1 MSHSFN
7 LIWKRA
13 IMAENLSVEYDQ
25 ANWKALRDIIRHR
38 SFSQGDQVTLSSG
51 RASTFYFNMKPTM
64 VDPQG
69 ALLIA
74 NLCLQVCDAGRFEF
88 VGGLEMGA
96 VPIVCSIAPISAQ
109 RGAPQN
115 VFFVRKQAK
124 DHGTLNRIDSIF
136 DVEALKGA
144 TVLVIEDVTT
154 SGGSALQVVDTIR
167 ELGGVVD
174 TVLTLVDR
182 LEGAQDAFA
191 QADLNLLSIF
201 TADDFRD

>member
-1 MSHSFN
+1 
-7 LIWKRA
+7 
-13 IMAENLSVEYDQ
+13 MADALSVTYNPTDW
-25 ANWKALRDIIRHR
+25 NALRDIIKHR

-51 RASTFYFNMKPTM
+51 RSSTFYFNMKPTM

-69 ALLIA
+69 SLLIA
-74 NLCLQVCDAGRFEF
+74 NLCLQICDAGNFEF

-109 RGAPQN
+109 RGKPQN
-115 VFFVRKQAK
+115 VFFVRKEAK
-124 DHGTLNRIDSIF
+124 GHGTQNRIDSIF

-144 TVLVIEDVTT
+144 RVLVVEDVTT
-154 SGGSALQVVDTIR
+154 SGGSALQAVDTIR
-167 ELGGVVD
+167 ELGGVVE

-191 QADLNLLSIF
+191 QTGLNLMSIY

>member
-1 MSHSFN
+1 MTAD
-7 LIWKRA
+7 I
-13 IMAENLSVEYDQ
+13 LSVAYNQ
-25 ANWKALRDIIRHR
+25 ADWNALRDIIKHL

-51 RASTFYFNMKPTM
+51 CSSTFYFNLKPTM

-69 ALLIA
+69 SLLIA
-74 NLCLQVCDAGRFEF
+74 NLCLQVCDVGKFEF

-109 RGAPQN
+109 RGNPQN

-124 DHGTLNRIDSIF
+124 NHGTQNRIDSIF
-136 DVEALKGA
+136 DVDALKGA
-144 TVLVIEDVTT
+144 RVLVVEDVTT
-154 SGGSALQVVDTIR
+154 TGGSALQAVDTIR

-182 LEGAQDAFA
+182 LEGAGDAFA
-191 QADLNLLSIF
+191 QRKLNLVSIF

>member
-1 MSHSFN
+1 
-7 LIWKRA
+7 
-13 IMAENLSVEYDQ
+13 MADALSVTYDL
-25 ANWKALRDIIRHR
+25 ANWNALREIIKHR

-51 RASTFYFNMKPTM
+51 RSSTFYFNMKPTM

-69 ALLIA
+69 SLLIA
-74 NLCLQVCDAGRFEF
+74 NLCLQICDAGGFEF

-96 VPIVCSIAPISAQ
+96 VPIVCSLAPISAQ
-109 RGAPQN
+109 RGKPQN

-124 DHGTLNRIDSIF
+124 GHGTQNRIDSIF

-144 TVLVIEDVTT
+144 RVLVVEDVTT
-154 SGGSALQVVDTIR
+154 SGGSALQAVDTIR

-191 QADLNLLSIF
+191 QTGLNLMSIY

>member
-1 MSHSFN
+1 
-7 LIWKRA
+7 
-13 IMAENLSVEYDQ
+13 MADIPSVAYDQ
-25 ANWKALRDIIRHR
+25 ADWKALREIIRHR

-64 VDPQG
+64 VDPNG

-74 NLCLQVCDAGRFEF
+74 NLCLQVCDAGAYEF

-109 RGAPQN
+109 RGRPQN

-124 DHGTLNRIDSIF
+124 GHGTQNRIDSIF

-144 TVLVIEDVTT
+144 RVLVVEDVTT
-154 SGGSALQVVDTIR
+154 SGGSALQAVDTVR

-191 QADLNLLSIF
+191 QTGLNLMSIF
-201 TADDFRD
+201 TANDFRD

>member
-1 MSHSFN
+1 
-7 LIWKRA
+7 
-13 IMAENLSVEYDQ
+13 MADALSVTYDP
-25 ANWKALRDIIRHR
+25 ADWNALRDIIRHR

-51 RASTFYFNMKPTM
+51 RSSTFYFNMKPTM

-69 ALLIA
+69 SLLIA
-74 NLCLQVCDAGRFEF
+74 NLCLQVCDAGGFEF

-96 VPIVCSIAPISAQ
+96 VPIVCSIAPVSAQ
-109 RGAPQN
+109 RGRPQN

-124 DHGTLNRIDSIF
+124 GHGTQNRIDSIF

-144 TVLVIEDVTT
+144 RVLVVEDVTT
-154 SGGSALQVVDTIR
+154 SGGSALQAVDTIR

-191 QADLNLLSIF
+191 QTGLNLMSIY

>member
-1 MSHSFN
+1 MTDT
-7 LIWKRA
+7 
-13 IMAENLSVEYDQ
+13 LSVTYDQ
-25 ANWKALRDIIRHR
+25 ADWKALRDIIKHR

-51 RASTFYFNMKPTM
+51 RTSAFYFNMKPTM

-69 ALLIA
+69 SLLIA
-74 NLCLQVCDAGRFEF
+74 NLCLQVCEAGEFEF

-109 RGAPQN
+109 RGHPQN

-124 DHGTLNRIDSIF
+124 GHGTQNRIDSIF
-136 DVEALKGA
+136 DVDALKGA
-144 TVLVIEDVTT
+144 RILVVEDVTT
-154 SGGSALQVVDTIR
+154 SGGSALQAVDTIR

-182 LEGAQDAFA
+182 LEGAQAAFA
-191 QADLNLLSIF
+191 QTGLNLMSIF

>member
-1 MSHSFN
+1 MT
-7 LIWKRA
+7 A
-13 IMAENLSVEYDQ
+13 GQLSVEYDQ
-25 ANWKALRDIIRHR
+25 ADWKGLREIIKNR

-51 RASTFYFNMKPTM
+51 RSSTFYFNMKPTM
-64 VDPQG
+64 VDPLG
-69 ALLIA
+69 SLLIA
-74 NLCLQVCDAGRFEF
+74 KLCLQVCDAGGFEF

-109 RGAPQN
+109 RGKPQN

-124 DHGTLNRIDSIF
+124 GHGTLNRIDSIF
-136 DVEALKGA
+136 DVEALKGVR
-144 TVLVIEDVTT
+144 VLVVEDVTT
-154 SGGSALQVVDTIR
+154 SGGSALQAVDTIR

-182 LEGAQDAFA
+182 LEGAGDAFA
-191 QADLNLLSIF
+191 KRELNLMSVF

>member
-1 MSHSFN
+1 MTD
-7 LIWKRA
+7 A
-13 IMAENLSVEYDQ
+13 LSVTYDL
-25 ANWKALRDIIRHR
+25 ADWNGLREIIKHR
-38 SFSQGDQVTLSSG
+38 SFSHGGQVTLSSG
-51 RASTFYFNMKPTM
+51 RSSTFYFNMKPTM

-74 NLCLQVCDAGRFEF
+74 NLCLQVCDAGEFEF

-109 RGAPQN
+109 RGKPQN
-115 VFFVRKQAK
+115 VFFVRKEAK
-124 DHGTLNRIDSIF
+124 GHGTQNRIDSIF

-144 TVLVIEDVTT
+144 RVLVVEDVTT
-154 SGGSALQVVDTIR
+154 SGGSALQAVDTIR

-191 QADLNLLSIF
+191 QTGLNLMSIY

>member
-1 MSHSFN
+1 
-7 LIWKRA
+7 
-13 IMAENLSVEYDQ
+13 MAADSLSVKYDQ
-25 ANWKALRDIIRHR
+25 GNWTALRDIIRQR
-38 SFSQGDQVTLSSG
+38 SFSLGRQVTLSSG
-51 RASTFYFNMKPTM
+51 RSSTFYFNMKPTM

-69 ALLIA
+69 SLLIA
-74 NLCLQVCDAGRFEF
+74 NLCLQVCDAGEFDF

-109 RGAPQN
+109 RGRPQK

-124 DHGTLNRIDSIF
+124 GHGTLNRIDSIF

-144 TVLVIEDVTT
+144 RVLVVEDVTT
-154 SGGSALQVVDTIR
+154 SGGSALQAVDTIR
-167 ELGGVVD
+167 ELGGVVE

-191 QADLNLLSIF
+191 RTGLNLMSIY
-201 TADDFRD
+201 TANDFRD